1 MTYWGRGAVPK
12 EATKML
18 QLYVR
23 FTNWLRREEG
33 QDLIEYAL
41 LAFLIAVALVALLPL
56 VATQLSKV
64 FSQVISALS

>member
-1 MTYWGRGAVPK
+1 M
-12 EATKML
+12 ML

-41 LAFLIAVALVALLPL
+41 LAFLISVALIAVLIL
-56 VATQLSKV
+56 VAPQIRDV
-64 FSQVISALS
+64 FCSVISALSLPTP